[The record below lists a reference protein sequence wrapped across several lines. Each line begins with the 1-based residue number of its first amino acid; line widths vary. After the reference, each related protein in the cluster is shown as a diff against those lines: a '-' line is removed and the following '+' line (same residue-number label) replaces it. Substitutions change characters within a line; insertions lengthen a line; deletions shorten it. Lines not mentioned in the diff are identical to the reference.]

1 MRARHLTMDATTSMG
16 SRREVGCE
24 LTFDVLEPSL
34 LAFQLAPA
42 TTAGTVLE
50 EPFLLPGTE
59 VSADLGGR
67 VHLVHAQP
75 GEFKVVYSAVLEPP
89 VVSLAAA
96 PVAPV
101 VVGDLLERQE
111 AIVALRQSRYCPSD
125 ALMAYAA
132 REFADHLDAETGW
145 LAGQVASWV
154 FERIEYVGGSSGPL
168 DTAVNTLL
176 SGKGVCRDFAH
187 LTITLCRALGIPARL
202 AAVYAPGLSPMDFHA
217 VVEVLTPA
225 GWQVV
230 DATRLAPRDSLV
242 RVATGRDAA
251 DTAFATT
258 VRGDVELLD
267 AQVFAS
273 SDDDLALDD
282 HVRPVALA

>member
-1 MRARHLTMDATTSMG
+1 MHARHWTVVDLESG
-16 SRREVGCE
+16 SERRVGCE
-24 LTFDVLEPSL
+24 LAFDVLERSL
-34 LAFQLAPA
+34 LAFQIAPA
-42 TTAGTVLE
+42 TTAGTLLE
-50 EPFLLPGTE
+50 EPFEMFGAE
-59 VSADLGGR
+59 VAAEHGGR
-67 VHLVHAQP
+67 VHLVQVQP
-75 GEFKVVYSAVLEPP
+75 GEFKVVYSAVVRSVP
-89 VVSLAAA
+89 AA
-96 PVAPV
+96 PPTPPA
-101 VVGDLLERQE
+101 GDILARQD

-125 ALMAYAA
+125 ALSAYAS
-132 REFADHLDAETGW
+132 REFADHLDTETGW

-176 SGKGVCRDFAH
+176 SGRGVCRDFAH

-217 VVEVLTPA
+217 VVEVLTPL

-230 DATRLAPRDSLV
+230 DATRLEPRDSLV
-242 RVATGRDAA
+242 RIATGRDAA

-258 VRGDVELLD
+258 VRGDVELLE

-273 SDDDLALDD
+273 TGDDLALDD

>member
-1 MRARHLTMDATTSMG
+1 MRARHLTMDDTTSTG

-34 LAFQLAPA
+34 LALQLAPA

-50 EPFLLPGTE
+50 EPFVVPGTE
-59 VSADLGGR
+59 VGADLGGR
-67 VHLVHAQP
+67 VHLVSVQP
-75 GEFKVVYSAVLEPP
+75 GEFKVVYSAVVRPP
-89 VVSLAAA
+89 PPSAASG
-96 PVAPV
+96 VA
-101 VVGDLLERQE
+101 VGDLLQSQE

-125 ALMAYAA
+125 ALTAYAA

-154 FERIEYVGGSSGPL
+154 FERIEYVGGASGPL
-168 DTAVNTLL
+168 DTAVDTLM

-217 VVEVLTPA
+217 VVEVLTPL

-242 RVATGRDAA
+242 RIATGRDAA

-258 VRGDVELLD
+258 VRGDVELLE

-273 SDDDLALDD
+273 SEDDLVLDD
-282 HVRPVALA
+282 HVRPVSLA

>member
-1 MRARHLTMDATTSMG
+1 VADATGGG
-16 SRREVGCE
+16 SERRVGCE
-24 LTFDVLEPSL
+24 LTFAVLEPSL
-34 LAFQLAPA
+34 LAFQIAPA
-42 TTAGTVLE
+42 ATAGTLVD
-50 EPFLLPGTE
+50 EPFELPGTE
-59 VSADLGGR
+59 VAADHGGR
-67 VHLVHAQP
+67 VHLVPAQP
-75 GEFKVVYSAVLEPP
+75 GEFKVIYTAVLR
-89 VVSLAAA
+89 AAAPA
-96 PVAPV
+96 PVAPPSPLS
-101 VVGDLLERQE
+101 GDLFGRQD

-125 ALMAYAA
+125 ALTAYAA

-168 DTAVNTLL
+168 DTAVDTLL
-176 SGKGVCRDFAH
+176 SGQGVCRDFAH
-187 LTITLCRALGIPARL
+187 LTMALCRALGIPARL

-217 VVEVLTPA
+217 VVEVLTPL

-242 RVATGRDAA
+242 RIATGRDAA
-251 DTAFATT
+251 DTAFVTT

-267 AQVFAS
+267 AQVYAS
-273 SDDDLALDD
+273 SADDLVLDD